1 VSNGRSPEERAGA
14 SRRGPRSR
22 SPGRHRRLP
31 LPRNPRRKPR
41 PPREAR
47 ERGLTPDQLRRGI
60 ALGVVQLTKGVP
72 ETTFAP
78 FIYVIAGRL
87 GLHQDQLGFPL
98 LGIST
103 GLAVGSTLAGLIVTL
118 CGSRLCLQ
126 VGQVLWFG
134 AIPFTAIAPSSVGL
148 FSILAVAGFGAGL
161 IDLGWLEQS
170 LAFEPATEGRRKPW
184 IPRHLRL
191 ARQRSAGE
199 TDGAPA
205 SRQSAAVARHL
216 NQGLQVPYAPGAL
229 AGAGIAAL
237 ALGLG
242 WQPLPVLG
250 VACGLC
256 FAASFAQSWRLDRR
270 PEQAVHTTRGPDR
283 RQRGSWRDRV
293 GLLMLLVACAVVF
306 LPLGVTNA
314 WSALFLRSIGTKGAL
329 STLGLIDYYAAT
341 AVGGALAWYFS
352 RRFQR
357 VGVVV
362 AGGLLAVAGGLTVVL
377 PANAWAATLG
387 FGMIG
392 LGLSPAGPFLGTR
405 GGQLARRG
413 NPRLRLA
420 LVNAFT
426 YVGGFIGQP
435 LVARLTAVTSLRLA
449 LLVIPA
455 AALTFT
461 VSASLASLERAT
473 APGAPEPPQST
484 PTT

>member
-1 VSNGRSPEERAGA
+1 
-14 SRRGPRSR
+14 
-22 SPGRHRRLP
+22 
-31 LPRNPRRKPR
+31 
-41 PPREAR
+41 
-47 ERGLTPDQLRRGI
+47 
-60 ALGVVQLTKGVP
+60 VP

-103 GLAVGSTLAGLIVTL
+103 GLAIGAMLAGLIVTL
-118 CGSRLCLQ
+118 GGSRLCLQ
-126 VGQVLWFG
+126 VGQVMWFG

-148 FSILAVAGFGAGL
+148 FGILAVAGFGAGL

-184 IPRHLRL
+184 IPEHLRI
-191 ARQRSAGE
+191 RRSRSAGE
-199 TDGAPA
+199 GDGTRAD
-205 SRQSAAVARHL
+205 RQSAAVARHL

-242 WQPLPVLG
+242 WPPLPVIA
-250 VACGLC
+250 VACACGFL
-256 FAASFAQSWRLDRR
+256 ASFTLSWRLDRR
-270 PEQAVHTTRGPDR
+270 PERATHTEELADR
-283 RQRGSWRDRV
+283 HLRASWRDRARLV
-293 GLLMLLVACAVVF
+293 MLLLACAVVF

-314 WSALFLRSIGTKGAL
+314 WSALFMRSIGTKGAL
-329 STLGLIDYYAAT
+329 STLGLVDYYAAT

-352 RRFQR
+352 RRFQK
-357 VGVVV
+357 VGFVL
-362 AGGLLAVAGGLTVVL
+362 AGGLLAVAGGLTIVL
-377 PANAWAATLG
+377 PANPWAATLG

-392 LGLSPAGPFLGTR
+392 IGLSPAGPFLGTR

-426 YVGGFIGQP
+426 YVGSFVGQP
-435 LVARLTAVTSLRLA
+435 LVSRLTAVTSLRFA

-461 VSASLASLERAT
+461 VTASLASRQPSDEGGRD
-473 APGAPEPPQST
+473 GN
-484 PTT
+484 